1 VIFKKMTKS
10 NPVTI
15 QHTLT
20 ILSLI
25 DKLSSEKE
33 LTYKMVQDNFR
44 TEFQI
49 SSEEQEENLSKNLK
63 LISQNLFM
71 SNDNNEIS
79 RIWGLI
85 YNLNHHQKMLEYLR
99 DNFFEVER
107 DTYLIVNQFYQTI
120 NNEENIDNY
129 LKFTN
134 DLDFFLNNESRL
146 WKNQIGE
153 KIKSNELKDYYEYI
167 ITEID
172 NEMQNF
178 EKLRLYWPEDILD
191 QYFITLENI
200 REEVKVFLKQDEED
214 KLINQLKDK
223 FIALY
228 KKIKTFI
235 QTELKDEN
243 QKRILKE
250 ISEKILELSQNP
262 TESLYNNFENQVN
275 ILFSLNKSLLRE
287 NIDDVQ
293 WPQNPLNDTIEY
305 KDEIIQ
311 ILNLIIWYSEIVE
324 KLNIIFDPLS
334 SEQKIMNILIQL
346 GNIPEISSISKF
358 INEKIFGFEK
368 TEGVR
373 ISEKEKKIIFQMLR
387 GQFIFKFL
395 SKELKTKDLISFVP
409 YLNNLRKR
417 FKISKQE
424 FFYGFEMTKKINKNF
439 KIVFPKFE
447 PIDILYIFISY
458 DSDNKY
464 TAGILFNV
472 IGFNFRA
479 QDIVDNKSELE
490 KKEKMIDIWTNI
502 SVDLYRNI
510 TNDKEIPIND
520 TVTIKEYLYN
530 QIKTMNEEAKKDQKK
545 KTFG

>member
-1 VIFKKMTKS
+1 MFDIIFPYSQFSEKNSPLYLAGFYIKAWNTLDKNKVNFTIITPKFKYDFVYEKFQYNRIYPIFDFNESESLLLSTKTAIVVNEPLNNKINNESKGVIFKKMTKS

-275 ILFSLNKSLLRE
+275 ILF
-287 NIDDVQ
+287 
-293 WPQNPLNDTIEY
+293 
-305 KDEIIQ
+305 
-311 ILNLIIWYSEIVE
+311 
-324 KLNIIFDPLS
+324 F
-334 SEQKIMNILIQL
+334 
-346 GNIPEISSISKF
+346 
-358 INEKIFGFEK
+358 
-368 TEGVR
+368 
-373 ISEKEKKIIFQMLR
+373 
-387 GQFIFKFL
+387 FK
-395 SKELKTKDLISFVP
+395 
-409 YLNNLRKR
+409 
-417 FKISKQE
+417 
-424 FFYGFEMTKKINKNF
+424 
-439 KIVFPKFE
+439 
-447 PIDILYIFISY
+447 
-458 DSDNKY
+458 
-464 TAGILFNV
+464 
-472 IGFNFRA
+472 
-479 QDIVDNKSELE
+479 
-490 KKEKMIDIWTNI
+490 
-502 SVDLYRNI
+502 
-510 TNDKEIPIND
+510 
-520 TVTIKEYLYN
+520 
-530 QIKTMNEEAKKDQKK
+530 
-545 KTFG
+545 